1 MLISLDWQS
10 AYRYDTPVRLL
21 NMELHVVPHS
31 TDSQEVVWHTL
42 TVQPE
47 GPINEH
53 AADDPFGNSVQRV
66 DLLGPVDRVAISL
79 RAEVRTTGD
88 LAQEPVL
95 TPLLR
100 SLALS
105 ETQRASFSAGVEALA
120 NEVGDATNAVEYA
133 GRLQRLI
140 AARYE
145 FVIGH
150 SEVTDTADHLLES
163 GRGVCQDFVHLMLA
177 ALRMRG
183 IPALYVSG
191 FLAPIDGPSISDAGH
206 AWVRVYSDGAWFG
219 FDPANSR
226 AESDHYIVTALGRDY
241 DDVAPVRGSF
251 RGIAEESWSANIHI
265 QSKSP
270 TAQ

>member
-1 MLISLDWQS
+1 MLISLDYHS

-21 NMELHVVPHS
+21 NMELHMVPMS
-31 TDSQEVVWHTL
+31 TDTQELVSHTL
-42 TVQPE
+42 SVDPS

-53 AADDPFGNSVQRV
+53 VRDDPFGNSVQRV

-79 RAEVRTTGD
+79 RAEVRTTGE

-100 SLALS
+100 ALALS
-105 ETQRASFSAGVEALA
+105 ETPRARFSDGVAALA
-120 NEVGDATNAVEYA
+120 AEVGDATNAVEYA
-133 GRLQRLI
+133 GRLQRVI
-140 AARYE
+140 TGRYE
-145 FVIGH
+145 FVVGH
-150 SEVTDTADHLLES
+150 SEVSDTADHLLES
-163 GRGVCQDFVHLMLA
+163 GRGVCQDFVHLMLG

-191 FLAPIDGPSISDAGH
+191 FLAPIDGASVSDAGH
-206 AWVRVYSDGAWFG
+206 AWVRIYSDGAWFG

-251 RGIAEESWSANIHI
+251 RGIAEESWSATI
-265 QSKSP
+265 QVQSMSSA
-270 TAQ
+270 AQ